1 MNKKFTLIS
10 FLSIVMV
17 AAAFTPP
24 LPEGA
29 YTEWGYEK
37 AWKTDSG
44 MRETVCLNGLWQFRS
59 DPRYKDEIIVATH
72 HELKMTGPEAMSRWV
87 VSQPSHGTIQASYD
101 PSKHTAGNGSLK
113 IDLDVPPNENLYHVH
128 TMLKNIPA
136 QTKLNVRLDVLNQ
149 VKIGTIQIEIQ
160 DSRHWQYF
168 CELSKEIPV
177 SDKWQT
183 IDMEITLPA
192 DTKEIKL
199 IACRNRG
206 KQSDIKG
213 TVWFDNL
220 RIVQVDRPVVKNPER
235 PSDDKGGFA
244 KVPANN
250 NGGVY
255 YHDDDLGKD
264 NPGGRH
270 FAWYR
275 RDITIPKF
283 WENRRVFL
291 DFNRLTT
298 NAVVFCRGKKIG
310 ELGYQGGSLDVTEFA
325 RPGRSLPICVF
336 VQSIKATNILP
347 RVIKRS
353 SHYPTAINGDVFLRS
368 QPKENTFGD
377 CTIITDTEQ
386 KTITVKTSLSRRTKE
401 NLRWRC
407 DVHDGNKLVMSFFGN
422 VKGDQIIAE
431 DKWTD
436 IALWEPSSP
445 KLYTMTLSCLEGVDL
460 VDQTTPLKFGFR
472 DFKIK
477 GKFFYLNGIK
487 FNLKPCAYWP
497 FKGNWHTKEAMR
509 HWIQKAKA
517 AGYNYVYIEDATGPG
532 RPDANPYIL
541 EVCDEEGM
549 LVGLGPLPVTGFFS
563 DIDEP
568 HAWDDWTMHA
578 EHDVRRVINHPSL
591 VMWRMN
597 MNGNCYA
604 QDQNPLLLDGKMEFK
619 PGSPSAKKE
628 YAMLKSNAFVRLI
641 DPTRPTYNHACG
653 KTGELYTLN
662 NYLGWPEQQ
671 DLREWLRVWAEKA
684 DKPLFMVEHAIPYP
698 GDFQMRDPRQWW
710 QNEPVMTE
718 YGAIQLGEKAY
729 DLEEDDYVDCLSRQ
743 WQQPKKVWHPS
754 SPYFCDSYPPIL
766 DTCSSRV
773 YEVLIPA
780 WRTWG
785 ISGGVNAWEN
795 CWRRLIKKNA
805 PGTVGQVPPP
815 VPLKTDWANLQR
827 PGYDC
832 SYWVYD
838 PGGGGEIR
846 TLHDLGRP
854 EEKEYFQPTMRSEVM
869 PQILAPLYAYI
880 GGPDD
885 QWFAQDHTYRTGETV
900 GKSVI
905 LLNDNRN
912 PMIFNVRWECVMD
925 GQKIANGQEDVVVQ
939 PGESGRSQIRFTA
952 PKVNG
957 RSEAK
962 LVATV
967 KAKHVASIKAKD
979 NWLDV
984 KPFAIQFYPPRA
996 KRNASFRSW
1005 GLLDTTGKTTEAFA
1019 RAGIKIPKLDPDK
1032 PLPRDLQVLA
1042 IGCES
1047 LDKVRNAHALK
1058 DLQRLVDRG
1067 LTVVVFEQTADALS
1081 EAFGFRAFTPGSRQ
1095 VWLRQPNHAILN
1107 GLVNEDMA
1115 DWRGATS
1122 LGPLAGP
1129 PESLDESQRWKR
1141 VWRCSQLGVVAST
1154 IVEKPHVS
1162 SVRPLVDTGFDLR
1175 YMALW
1180 ETFIG
1185 SGRMIFC
1192 QLDIT
1197 DRIAR
1202 DAVADKIFTNLAA
1215 YAMSTST
1222 YRQGAMA
1229 DIAAIPQNPQQSV
1242 MVLKRGC
1249 KPQIEKAGEALK
1261 NYLIFGGTIVAS
1273 GLSMD
1278 DAQALIAATGNRF
1291 AVKQETHWKN
1301 HLDSTRLPAVFAGV
1315 SPSEIHWRRKLEA
1328 PVVSEISKDGW
1339 KSDTGV
1345 IADIPVEKGRVVW
1358 LSATADDFDTEW
1370 RTDMVFTRVK
1380 TERLL
1385 TLVLANCGIESGPS
1399 WTAFFG
1405 PDAQKADQGLLY
1417 TDTRV
1422 NRDDPYADMRW

>member
-1 MNKKFTLIS
+1 MNKKITLIS
-10 FLSIVMV
+10 FLSALMV
-17 AAAFTPP
+17 VSAFTPP

-29 YTEWGYEK
+29 YPEWGYDK
-37 AWKTDSG
+37 AWKTESAL
-44 MRETVCLNGLWQFRS
+44 RETVCINGLWKFRS
-59 DPRYKDEIIVATH
+59 APQYQDEVIVATT
-72 HELKMTGPEAMSRWV
+72 HELKMNGPESMSRWV
-87 VSQPSHGTIQASYD
+87 ITPPSHGTIQASYD
-101 PSKHTAGNGSLK
+101 PSQHTAGNGALK
-113 IDLDVPPNENLYHVH
+113 IDLDIPPNENLYHVH
-128 TMLKNIPA
+128 TMLNNVPT

-168 CELSKEIPV
+168 CHLSNEIPV

-183 IDMEITLPA
+183 IDLEITLPA

-206 KQSDIKG
+206 KQSNIKG

-220 RIVQVDRPVVKNPER
+220 RIVQIERPVVKNPKI
-235 PSDDKGGFA
+235 PVDDKWGFA
-244 KVPANN
+244 KVPAIRNE
-250 NGGVY
+250 GVF
-255 YHDDDLGKD
+255 YHDDDPGRE
-264 NPGGRH
+264 NPANRH

-283 WENRRVFL
+283 WEKRRIFL
-291 DFNRLTT
+291 DFERLTT
-298 NAVVFCRGKKIG
+298 NAIVFCRNKKVG
-310 ELGYQGGSLDVTEFA
+310 ELGYQGGSLDITEYA
-325 RPGRSLPICVF
+325 KPGEVLPIYVF
-336 VQSIKATNILP
+336 IQSRNSTSILP

-353 SHYPTAINGDVFLRS
+353 SHHPTAINGDVFLRS
-368 QPKENTFGD
+368 LPKENTFED

-386 KTITVKTSLSRRTKE
+386 KTITVKTSLARRTNE
-401 NLRWRC
+401 NLHWRC
-407 DVHDGNKLVMSFFGN
+407 DVHDGDTLVKTFFGK
-422 VKGDQIIAE
+422 VKGDQLIAE
-431 DKWTD
+431 DQWTD
-436 IALWEPSSP
+436 VIPWEPATP
-445 KLYTMTLSCLEGVDL
+445 KLYTLTLSCFKGVDL
-460 VDQTTPLKFGFR
+460 VDQTTPIRFGFR

-487 FNLKPCAYWP
+487 FNLTPCAYWP
-497 FKGNWHTKEAMR
+497 FKGNWHTKDAMR
-509 HWIQKAKA
+509 HWIKKAKA
-517 AGYNYVYIEDATGPG
+517 AGYNYVYIEDATPPG
-532 RPDANPYIL
+532 RPDANPNIL

-568 HAWDDWTMHA
+568 NAWDDWTMRA
-578 EHDVRRVINHPSL
+578 ERDVRRVINHPSL

-604 QDQNPLLLDGKMEFK
+604 QDQNPLLLDGKMEFT
-619 PGSPSAKKE
+619 PGSLSAKKE
-628 YAMLKSNAFVRLI
+628 YAMLKSNAFIRLL

-653 KTGELYTLN
+653 KIGELYTLN

-671 DLREWLRVWAEKA
+671 DLREWIRVWAQNG

-729 DLEEDDYVDCLSRQ
+729 DLEEDDYVDYLSRQ
-743 WQQPKKVWHPS
+743 WHQQKKVWYS
-754 SPYFCDSYPPIL
+754 SYPYFCDNYPPIL
-766 DTCSSRV
+766 DICSSRV

-795 CWRRLIKKNA
+795 CWRRLIKKSA
-805 PGTVGQVPPP
+805 PGAVGQVPPS
-815 VPLKTDWANLQR
+815 VPLKTDWENLQR

-832 SYWVYD
+832 SMWVYD

-854 EEKEYFQPTMRSEVM
+854 EEAEYFQPTLRSEVM

-885 QWFAQDHTYRTGETV
+885 QWFAQDHTFRTGEAV

-905 LLNDNRN
+905 LLNDNRK
-912 PMIFNVRWECVMD
+912 PVTFNVQWRCVMD
-925 GQKIANGQEDVVVQ
+925 GQAVASGKEDVVVQ
-939 PGESGRSQIRFTA
+939 PGESGRSQIKFTA
-952 PKVNG
+952 PKVAN
-957 RSEAK
+957 RTAAQIE
-962 LVATV
+962 ATV
-967 KAKHVASIKAKD
+967 KVDDK
-979 NWLDV
+979 WLNV
-984 KPFAIQFYPPRA
+984 KPFVVQFYPPRA
-996 KRNASFRSW
+996 KRNASFLSW
-1005 GLLDTTGKTTEAFA
+1005 GLLDATGKTTEAFS

-1032 PLPRDLQVLA
+1032 PIPLNLQVLA

-1047 LDKVRNAHALK
+1047 LDKIRNTQALK
-1058 DLQRLVDRG
+1058 DLPRLVDRG
-1067 LTVVVFEQTADALS
+1067 LTVIVFEQTAKALS
-1081 EAFGFRAFTPGSRQ
+1081 DTFGFRAFTPGSRQ
-1095 VWLRQPNHAILN
+1095 LWIRQPNHAILN
-1107 GLVNEDMA
+1107 GLVNEDLA

-1129 PESLDESQRWKR
+1129 PASLDTEQRWKR

-1154 IVEKPHVS
+1154 IVEKPHQT
-1162 SVRPLVDTGFDLR
+1162 SVHPLVDTGFDLR

-1180 ETFIG
+1180 ETFSG

-1197 DRIAR
+1197 DRIAK

-1215 YAMSTST
+1215 YAMTPSTVQTRSV
-1222 YRQGAMA
+1222 A
-1229 DIAAIPQNPQQSV
+1229 DIAALPKQPQNYVLQ
-1242 MVLKRGC
+1242 LKRGC
-1249 KPQIEKAGEALK
+1249 KPQIEKSAEALK
-1261 NYLIFGGTIVAS
+1261 DFVLFGGTIVAS

-1291 AVKQETHWKN
+1291 AVKLETHWKN
-1301 HLDSTRLPAVFAGV
+1301 HLDSTRLPAVFAGI
-1315 SPSEIHWRRKLEA
+1315 SPAEIHWRRKLEA
-1328 PVVSEISKDGW
+1328 PVVSEVPNDGW

-1345 IADIPVEKGRVVW
+1345 IADIPIEKGRIVW
-1358 LSATADDFDTEW
+1358 LSAAANDFDPEW
-1370 RTDMVFTRVK
+1370 RKDMVFTRVK

-1385 TLVLANCGIESGPS
+1385 TTVLANCGIESGLS

-1405 PDAQKADQGLLY
+1405 PDAKNGDQTLLY

>member
-10 FLSIVMV
+10 FLSSVML
-17 AAAFTPP
+17 AFAFTPP

-29 YTEWGYEK
+29 YPEWSYEK
-37 AWKTDSG
+37 AWKTSSAL
-44 MRETVCLNGLWQFRS
+44 RETVCINGLWQFRS
-59 DPRYKDEIIVATH
+59 ASQYQDEVILDTV
-72 HELKMTGPEAMSRWV
+72 HELKMTGPESMDRWV
-87 VSQPSHGTIQASYD
+87 ISDPAHGTIQASYD
-101 PSKHTAGNGSLK
+101 PSQHTAGNGALK
-113 IDLDVPPNENLYHVH
+113 VDLDIPPNENLYHVH
-128 TMLKNIPA
+128 TMLKNIPS

-168 CELSKEIPV
+168 CHLSKEIPF

-183 IDMEITLPA
+183 LDIEISLPA

-206 KQSDIKG
+206 KQTGVKG

-220 RIVQVDRPVVKNPER
+220 RIVKVDRPIVKDP
-235 PSDDKGGFA
+235 PLPADDKWGFA
-244 KVPANN
+244 KVPALKNE
-250 NGGVY
+250 GVF
-255 YHDDDLGKD
+255 YHDDDPGRE
-264 NPGGRH
+264 NPAGRH

-275 RDITIPKF
+275 RDIMIPKF
-283 WENRRVFL
+283 WENRRILL
-291 DFNRLTT
+291 DFERLTT
-298 NAVVFCRGKKIG
+298 NAIVFCNDKKIG
-310 ELGYQGGSLDVTEFA
+310 ELGYQGGSLDVTEYVV
-325 RPGRSLPICVF
+325 PGQVLPICVF
-336 VQSIKATNILP
+336 VQSINAVNILP

-353 SHYPTAINGDVFLRS
+353 TQQPTSINGDVFLRS
-368 QPKENTFGD
+368 LPKENTFDD
-377 CTIITDTEQ
+377 CTIITDTAE
-386 KTITVKTSLSRRTKE
+386 KTITVKTNLTKRT
-401 NLRWRC
+401 NDDLLWRF
-407 DVHDGNKLVMSFFGN
+407 DIHDGDKI
-422 VKGDQIIAE
+422 VKSINGKVLGDQIVAK
-431 DKWTD
+431 DKWQD
-436 IALWEPSSP
+436 AVLWEPANP
-445 KLYTMTLSCLEGVDL
+445 KLYTMTLSCFKGVDL
-460 VDQTTPLKFGFR
+460 MDQTIPIRFGFR
-472 DFKIK
+472 DFKIN
-477 GKFFYLNGIK
+477 GKYFYLNGIK

-509 HWIQKAKA
+509 HWIKKAMA
-517 AGYNYVYIEDATGPG
+517 ASYNYVYIEDSTFPG
-532 RPDANPYIL
+532 KPDANPYIL

-568 HAWDDWTMHA
+568 RAWNDWTKHA

-604 QDQNPLLLDGKMEFK
+604 QDQNPLLLDGKMDFN
-619 PGSPSAKKE
+619 PDSPSVKKE
-628 YAMLKSNAFVRLI
+628 YAMLKSNAFVRML

-653 KTGELYTLN
+653 KIGELYTLN

-671 DLREWLRVWAEKA
+671 DLREWLRVWAQNG

-710 QNEPVMTE
+710 ANEPVMTE

-729 DLEEDDYVDCLSRQ
+729 DLEEDDYVDYLSRQ
-743 WQQPKKVWHPS
+743 WHQQRKVWYS
-754 SPYFCDSYPPIL
+754 SYPYFCYNYPPIL
-766 DTCSSRV
+766 DICSSRV
-773 YEVLIPA
+773 YEILIPA

-795 CWRRLIKKNA
+795 CWRRLIKKSA
-805 PGTVGQVPPP
+805 PGSVGQLPPS
-815 VPLKTDWANLQR
+815 VPLNTDWANLQR

-832 SYWVYD
+832 SQWVYD
-838 PGGGGEIR
+838 QGGGGEIR

-854 EEKEYFQPTMRSEVM
+854 EEAEYFQPTLRGKVM
-869 PQILAPLYAYI
+869 PQLLAPLYAYI

-885 QWFAQDHTYRTGETV
+885 QWFAQDHTFRTGESV
-900 GKSVI
+900 EKSVI
-905 LLNDNRN
+905 LLNDNRY
-912 PMIFNVRWECVMD
+912 PMTFNVKWECVMD

-939 PGESGRSQIRFTA
+939 PGESGASQIRFTA

-984 KPFAIQFYPPRA
+984 KPFAIQFYPARV
-996 KRNASFRSW
+996 KRNTAFPSW
-1005 GLLDTTGKTTEAFA
+1005 GLLDVAGKTTDAFS
-1019 RAGIKIPKLDPDK
+1019 RMGIKIPKLDPDK

-1047 LDKVRNAHALK
+1047 LDNVCNAPALK
-1058 DLQRLVDRG
+1058 DLPRLVDRG
-1067 LTVVVFEQTADALS
+1067 LTVIVFEQNAKALFTS
-1081 EAFGFRAFTPGSRQ
+1081 FGFRAFTPGSRQ
-1095 VWLRQPNHAILN
+1095 LWIRQPNHAILN
-1107 GLVNEDMA
+1107 GLVNEDLA

-1129 PESLDESQRWKR
+1129 PKSLDADQRWKR

-1154 IVEKPHVS
+1154 IVEKPHQT
-1162 SVRPLVDTGFDLR
+1162 SVHPLVDTGFDLR

-1180 ETFIG
+1180 ETFSG
-1185 SGRMIFC
+1185 NGRMIFC

-1197 DRIAR
+1197 DRIAK

-1215 YAMSTST
+1215 YAMSPST
-1222 YRQGAMA
+1222 YKQGIMA
-1229 DIAAIPQNPQQSV
+1229 DINAIPQKPQQTV
-1242 MVLKRGC
+1242 MLLKRGC

-1261 NYLIFGGTIVAS
+1261 DYLIFGGTIVAS
-1273 GLSMD
+1273 GLSTE
-1278 DAQALIAATGNRF
+1278 DAQALVAATGNRF

-1315 SPSEIHWRRKLEA
+1315 SPAEIHWRRKLEV
-1328 PVVSEISKDGW
+1328 PVVSEITYDGW

-1345 IADIPVEKGRVVW
+1345 IADIPIEKGRIVW
-1358 LSATADDFDTEW
+1358 LSAAAEDFDPEW
-1370 RTDMVFTRVK
+1370 RKDMVFTRVK

-1385 TLVLANCGIESGPS
+1385 TIVLANCGIESGVS
-1399 WTAFFG
+1399 WTAYFG
-1405 PDAQKADQGLLY
+1405 PDPQMADPALLY
-1417 TDTRV
+1417 TDKRV